1 MARRS
6 VSCLVIRIL
15 KLHQDDFQMQK
26 MQKLLETASDTLK
39 GVKEKVDI
47 IDEEMVRRR
56 GELFSAR
63 ILLQ

>member
-1 MARRS
+1 M
-6 VSCLVIRIL
+6 SCLVIRIL

>member
-1 MARRS
+1 
-6 VSCLVIRIL
+6 
-15 KLHQDDFQMQK
+15 MQK